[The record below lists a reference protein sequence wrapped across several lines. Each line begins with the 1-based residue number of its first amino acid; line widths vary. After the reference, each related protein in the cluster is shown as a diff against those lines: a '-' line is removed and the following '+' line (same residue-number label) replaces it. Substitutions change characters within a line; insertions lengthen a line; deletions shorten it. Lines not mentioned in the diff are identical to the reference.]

1 MASKEIKKITIYK
14 GLRCPNKDCNG
25 KLFSIYYRGFGKFKS
40 LDGLYYCQKCDV
52 VIKLNEENGNKI
64 VIKK

>member
-1 MASKEIKKITIYK
+1 MIEKQIVYKKLK
-14 GLRCPNKDCNG
+14 CPKCDS